1 MVKNS
6 VIGQSPRPES
16 PDLENW
22 VECGGLRGTVS
33 GYTLTQVNF
42 CMPVRHSPT
51 VREPS
56 VVRYLK
62 KMLIRFGLAQ
72 KLKRRSGEVFFRLL
86 WKRIALL
93 AVVLIFV
100 GYSLLVGGAYYFI
113 KYERDFTEIRYFD
126 LFFPHRW
133 DNYRESRGDYYI
145 ERAQR
150 ILDGDEEEGHP
161 FLLLRSGVSLSPD
174 NRDGRLALARFYQDI
189 GQRATGIR
197 VLEGR
202 IEDYTDDVEYLQ
214 TLFTMLFNDFQ
225 DDRVIELGESLL
237 EASED
242 PVSRRDHMVGTAVA
256 TAHFHRGDS
265 ARAEDYVREY
275 DLTTAKDGFLL
286 QTRIEWERGDE
297 AGVIWKL
304 QRMIDQGT
312 EDHDVFLM
320 LVDFL
325 LERGEEDRAARIALM
340 RHVNDPLSHEPVIGL
355 LRIHHEL
362 GDREAFREDTELFF
376 TQFRRDEAAMHHLAS
391 VAGHWGDYELSARI
405 YRHCQEHGMNL
416 EGPAYHWV
424 EALVAAGRYSRAI
437 EVVENWDETPS
448 RWERGYALPLQ
459 GQLAVAHF
467 GTGNRAEGQLIISEL
482 FGAGFVRPDH
492 LATVARRLS
501 AMGEHGQARR
511 VLGHVRNNYPHFQEA
526 LSQLIELDIETGRHA
541 EILSNV
547 RRYITMRQ
555 PSSGVLRRA
564 YAYLESDLF
573 LFNDEREE
581 VLHSLEAVLGET

>member
-1 MVKNS
+1 
-6 VIGQSPRPES
+6 
-16 PDLENW
+16 
-22 VECGGLRGTVS
+22 
-33 GYTLTQVNF
+33 
-42 CMPVRHSPT
+42 MPVRQSPT

-56 VVRYLK
+56 AVRYIK

-72 KLKRRSGEVFFRLL
+72 KLKRRSGAVFFRLL

-93 AVVLIFV
+93 AVTLIFV
-100 GYSLLVGGAYYFI
+100 GYCLLVGGAYYFV
-113 KYERDFTEIRYFD
+113 KHERDFAEIRYFD

-150 ILDGDEEEGHP
+150 ILEGEDEEGHP

-174 NRDGRLALARFYQDI
+174 NREGRLALARFYEDI
-189 GQRATGIR
+189 GQRSSGIR
-197 VLEGR
+197 VLESR
-202 IEDYTDDVEYLQ
+202 FEDYTDDVEYLQ

-225 DDRVIELGESLL
+225 DDRIIELGEGLL

-242 PVSRRDHMVGTAVA
+242 PASRRDHMVGTAVA

-265 ARAEDYVREY
+265 ERAEAYIDEY
-275 DLTTAKDGFLL
+275 GLTTAKDGFLL
-286 QTRIEWERGDE
+286 QARIQWERGDE
-297 AGVIWKL
+297 EAVIWRL
-304 QRMIDQGT
+304 QQMIDQGA

-325 LERGEEDRAARIALM
+325 LDRGEEERAARIALL
-340 RHVNDPLSHEPVIGL
+340 RHLNDPLSPEPLIGL
-355 LRIHHEL
+355 LQIHHQL
-362 GDREAFREDTELFF
+362 GDEEAFREDTELFF
-376 TQFRRDEAAMHHLAS
+376 SQFGRDEGAMHHLAIF
-391 VAGHWGDYELSARI
+391 AGYWANYDLAERI
-405 YRHCQEHGMNL
+405 YRHCRERGMDL

-424 EALVAAGRYSRAI
+424 EALVAAGRYSRAL

-448 RWERGYALPLQ
+448 LWERGYALPLQ
-459 GQLAVAHF
+459 GQLAVAQF
-467 GTGNRAEGQLIISEL
+467 GTGQRAEGELIISEL
-482 FGAGFVRPDH
+482 FGSGFVRPDH
-492 LATVARRLS
+492 LTTMARRLS

-541 EILSNV
+541 EMLSNV

-564 YAYLESDLF
+564 YTYLESDLF

>member
-1 MVKNS
+1 
-6 VIGQSPRPES
+6 
-16 PDLENW
+16 
-22 VECGGLRGTVS
+22 
-33 GYTLTQVNF
+33 
-42 CMPVRHSPT
+42 MPVRQSPT

-56 VVRYLK
+56 AVRYIK

-93 AVVLIFV
+93 GVALMFL

-113 KYERDFTEIRYFD
+113 KHERDFTEIRYFD
-126 LFFPHRW
+126 LYFPHRW

-145 ERAQR
+145 EQAQA
-150 ILDGDEEEGHP
+150 ILDGEEEDGHP

-174 NRDGRLALARFYQDI
+174 NRDGRLALARFYDQI
-189 GQRATGIR
+189 GQRSSGIR
-197 VLEGR
+197 VLESR
-202 IEDYTDDVEYLQ
+202 VEDYTDDVEYLQ

-242 PVSRRDHMVGTAVA
+242 PASRRDHMLGTAVA
-256 TAHFHRGDS
+256 TAYFHRGDS
-265 ARAEDYVREY
+265 ERAEAYIREY

-297 AGVIWKL
+297 EVVIWRL
-304 QRMIDQGT
+304 EQMIDQGT
-312 EDHDVFLM
+312 ADHDVFLM
-320 LVDFL
+320 LMDYL
-325 LERGEEDRAARIALM
+325 LERGEEDRAARIALL
-340 RHVNDPLSHEPVIGL
+340 RHVNDPLSHEPLIGL
-355 LRIHHEL
+355 LQIHHQL
-362 GDREAFREDTELFF
+362 GDEEAFREDTELFF
-376 TQFRRDEAAMHHLAS
+376 AQFGRDEGAMHHLAT
-391 VAGHWGDYELSARI
+391 VAGYWGNHVLAERV
-405 YRHCQEHGMNL
+405 YRHCRERGMDL

-424 EALVAAGRYSRAI
+424 EALVAESRYSRAL
-437 EVVENWDETPS
+437 EVVENWEETPS
-448 RWERGYALPLQ
+448 LWERGYALPLKA
-459 GQLAVAHF
+459 QLAVAQF
-467 GTGNRAEGQLIISEL
+467 GTGNRAEGQLIIGEL
-482 FGAGFVRPDH
+482 FGSGFVRPDH
-492 LATVARRLS
+492 LTTVARRLS

-526 LSQLIELDIETGRHA
+526 LSQLIELDIETGRHT
-541 EILSNV
+541 EIFSNV

-555 PSSGVLRRA
+555 PSAGVLRRA

-581 VLHSLEAVLGET
+581 VLDSLEAVLGET